1 MTQFTEIGQKVA
13 TSPQTAAKKMKGW
26 LVAVAVAGLA
36 DSARSFG
43 VKVDA
48 HEEECFHDDLQVGT
62 KVGVSFQVAEGGFLD
77 IDVMI
82 TGPDNKVIYSG
93 ERESDGKYT
102 FSAHMDGRY
111 RYCFNNKMSSVTP
124 KLVVFTVNIG
134 KPQNEP
140 DTEED
145 GKHDRLHDMI
155 RELSEA
161 LFNVKREQSLMEVR
175 DHTHRQINESTNSRV
190 VWWSMVEFG
199 VLILMSVG
207 QVYYLNR
214 FFEVKTTV

>member
-1 MTQFTEIGQKVA
+1 MAGRTVLG
-13 TSPQTAAKKMKGW
+13 
-26 LVAVAVAGLA
+26 LAVALGAVA
-36 DSARSFG
+36 SAAGFG
-43 VKVDA
+43 IRIDA
-48 HEEECFHDDLQVGT
+48 HEEECFHDDLTVGT
-62 KVGVSFQVAEGGFLD
+62 KVGMSFQVAEGGFLD

-82 TGPDNKVIYSG
+82 TGPDSKIIYSG

-111 RYCFNNKMSSVTP
+111 KYCFSNKMSSVTA
-124 KLVVFTVNIG
+124 KLVVFNINLG
-134 KPQNEP
+134 RPNAAPEP
-140 DTEED
+140 AEED
-145 GKHDRLHDMI
+145 GKHDRLQDMI

-161 LFNVKREQSLMEVR
+161 LFNVKREQALMEVR

-190 VWWSMVEFG
+190 VWWSFVEFA

-207 QVYYLNR
+207 QVYYISR